1 MHRGGAALHAGRKPP
16 ALAGGPE
23 PSPWPCTRPSQV
35 PKAPPPQPQLLE
47 TCARRACEVCGWMSL
62 GRSACAWSP
71 LARQDGRRLSPPQMA
86 LYVLRTPPP
95 RRLLASPV
103 SAASARAPRVR
114 PRSAWLWRVSRV
126 VACVGSL
133 FSREDWRGT
142 CFRVCG
148 VTVPCPCVGR
158 RSPQR
163 GLSAAAASQFL
174 VLRQRKQTVRSRRP
188 AQPPGRASPRAL
200 ARLDVCAL
208 DPAARHPPHLR
219 FVLREPG
226 FLTLHFFIAG

>member
-1 MHRGGAALHAGRKPP
+1 MFAPGRGCAPRREEGACAGQRSRAVAMALHSDVA
-16 ALAGGPE
+16 GPE
-23 PSPWPCTRPSQV
+23 GPAAAASASGNVCETSVRGVRLDEFGQERVCLESPRP
-35 PKAPPPQPQLLE
+35 P
-47 TCARRACEVCGWMSL
+47 
-62 GRSACAWSP
+62 GRQAS
-71 LARQDGRRLSPPQMA
+71 LSPPQIA

-95 RRLLASPV
+95 RRPLASPV

-208 DPAARHPPHLR
+208 DPAARPPPPPPPPS
-219 FVLREPG
+219 FCSP
-226 FLTLHFFIAG
+226 